1 MKIIEKLWDN
11 MIKSDWTYLI
21 DEEEHLNTSEED
33 E

>member
-1 MKIIEKLWDN
+1 MKIIETLWDN

-21 DEEEHLNTSEED
+21 DEEEHLKIAEED